1 MVVGKKK
8 NNGPICT
15 PESPRKVLKDTLEA
29 SPRKNEA
36 ASSKQTSRRR
46 GESASPVRPKKQID
60 FDQKTS
66 VVTGTSGETLA
77 TAFDEMPPSPPTIG
91 ELMKKK
97 KSEMTK
103 VESKKKTD
111 KKKKPKKTKKTLEV
125 PKSPYRGPFE
135 EMELRK
141 SPLREIPPKENI
153 TTKIEAKEEVK
164 EEPVEEKTVKE
175 MPKLTKRPEVKEE
188 DSNRRNLNDVLK
200 SPEPKDDKKK
210 IKKTKPK
217 RKVKKDA
224 DQDFE
229 KKAPIKRITDFFE
242 IRRSNRKTGKQ
253 IEDEKDDLWRDLV
266 RSDCQ
271 EGLEIRNCPIKQR
284 GIYSTREFK
293 KGDFVVEY
301 RGTFFYPENIE
312 ESYAQESKY
321 YEDPETG
328 SYMYWFDYKGKK
340 YCIDATAESPF
351 YGRLLNHSCKVPNC
365 ATKPLD
371 MEDPIDPVRLII
383 YAKEDIPS
391 GTELLYDY
399 GDRSKQSLEIHPW
412 LKL

>member
-36 ASSKQTSRRR
+36 ASSKPTSRRR

-66 VVTGTSGETLA
+66 VVTGTSGEALA

-91 ELMKKK
+91 EIMKKK

-111 KKKKPKKTKKTLEV
+111 KKKKPKKTKKALEV

-153 TTKIEAKEEVK
+153 TKIEAKEEVK
-164 EEPVEEKTVKE
+164 EELVEENPVKE

-371 MEDPIDPVRLII
+371 MQDPIDPVRLII